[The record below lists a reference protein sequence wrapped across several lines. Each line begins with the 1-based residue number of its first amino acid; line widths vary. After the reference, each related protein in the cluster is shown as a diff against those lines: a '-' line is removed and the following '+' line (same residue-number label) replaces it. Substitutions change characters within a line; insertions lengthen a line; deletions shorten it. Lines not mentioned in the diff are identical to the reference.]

1 MSVKMAI
8 LFSAFVP
15 LQYGADRPRGRG
27 GRGRRPPGRKA
38 RAQSIYFSNEARI
51 AFGDGGRGGDALV
64 AGDRPTRVELLDDG
78 RGRGGPH
85 FLGTPLLLSGKR
97 LVGIYLQLVV
107 SVLAFLMSSLSASLV
122 YFLKTQRMD
131 GMYLCRDVSHDNL
144 QHALVLLSFRS

>member
-27 GRGRRPPGRKA
+27 GRGRRGARRGRNLFIFPTRRGSPLATAAAA
-38 RAQSIYFSNEARI
+38 RRRCA
-51 AFGDGGRGGDALV
+51 GGG
-64 AGDRPTRVELLDDG
+64 RPTRVELLDDG

>member
-1 MSVKMAI
+1 MSRFSTEETDRDRGGEAGAGAGAQGAGAI
-8 LFSAFVP
+8 YLFFQRGEDR
-15 LQYGADRPRGRG
+15 LWRRRPRRRCAG
-27 GRGRRPPGRKA
+27 GG
-38 RAQSIYFSNEARI
+38 
-51 AFGDGGRGGDALV
+51 
-64 AGDRPTRVELLDDG
+64 RPTRVELLDDG